1 MRIFCRFYAKDQEF
15 VRIRLEER
23 FPNALET
30 VKICMHKLK
39 KSSQDEN
46 KRYNFIFYCRNFI
59 TPSTN

>member
-15 VRIRLEER
+15 VRIRLDER
-23 FPNALET
+23 FPNAFET

-46 KRYNFIFYCRNFI
+46 KR
-59 TPSTN
+59 